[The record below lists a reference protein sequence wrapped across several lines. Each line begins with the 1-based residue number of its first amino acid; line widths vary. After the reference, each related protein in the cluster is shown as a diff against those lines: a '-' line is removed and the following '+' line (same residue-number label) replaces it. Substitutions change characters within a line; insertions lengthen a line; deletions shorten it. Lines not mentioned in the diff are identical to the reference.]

1 MNKKLLI
8 QKLLEAKKAIPILFF
23 PMAAKMEYSLM
34 DILHDSHLQAM
45 TMKRIIEEWEV
56 GALIS
61 MMDLSIEAEAFG
73 AHIRF
78 HSRDVPDVVAP
89 IVHTQEDV
97 MALPIPTI
105 GRGRTRIVI
114 EGIAQTIEMLPN
126 QMLFAGVIG
135 PFSLATRLMG
145 MMDTLMNCYDEPE
158 MLHLLLSKI
167 QTFII
172 EYILALKKAGACGV
186 FMAEPAAGLLSPQLC
201 DEFSSNYVK
210 EIKKRVS
217 DTSFIFAYHN
227 CGNILPLLSSIK
239 QVEADIYHV
248 GDAVDVE
255 EVLKIIPKHHIIM
268 GNISPS
274 KHFFKGSEESVYEA
288 TMALL
293 KQCQKYPNF
302 ILSSGC
308 DIPLSTPQENIRAFF
323 DAMHDFKSF
332 IDNQK

>member
-1 MNKKLLI
+1 MNKQLLM
-8 QKLLEAKKAIPILFF
+8 QRLLEAKKAIPILFF
-23 PMAAKMEYSLM
+23 PMVAKMEHPLIN
-34 DILHDSHLQAM
+34 ILHDSHLQAM
-45 TMKRIIEEWEV
+45 TMRRIIEEWEV

-73 AHIRF
+73 AQIRF
-78 HSRDVPDVVAP
+78 HSHDVPDVVAP

-97 MALPIPTI
+97 MALPIPII
-105 GRGRTRIVI
+105 GGGRTGIVV
-114 EGIAQTIEMLPN
+114 EGIAKTIQMLPN

-158 MLHLLLSKI
+158 MLHLLLLKI
-167 QTFII
+167 QTFLID
-172 EYILALKKAGACGV
+172 YILAFKKAGACGV

-201 DEFSSNYVK
+201 DEFSSSYVK
-210 EIKKRVS
+210 EIKERVS
-217 DTSFIFAYHN
+217 DASFIFAYHN

-239 QVEADIYHV
+239 QIEADIYHV

-255 EVLKIIPKHHIIM
+255 EVLKGMPDYPIIM

-274 KHFFKGSEESVYEA
+274 KHFFKGTAKSVYEA
-288 TMALL
+288 TTSLL

-302 ILSSGC
+302 IPSSGC
-308 DIPLSTPQENIRAFF
+308 DIPLSTPHENIRAFF
-323 DAMHDFKSF
+323 DAMHDFQSSHR
-332 IDNQK
+332 